1 MKQWR
6 SQDSIDG
13 RAQQGNTMYDLLHK
27 VAISGG
33 GVGLEAALPEI
44 LVSSEAI
51 LWCGI
56 SHIWQNRVESSARF
70 PIDNDTITTDNV
82 TAYMHWWGTASS
94 C

>member
-44 LVSSEAI
+44 LQSVLRLYHGA
-51 LWCGI
+51 
-56 SHIWQNRVESSARF
+56 V
-70 PIDNDTITTDNV
+70 
-82 TAYMHWWGTASS
+82 
-94 C
+94 